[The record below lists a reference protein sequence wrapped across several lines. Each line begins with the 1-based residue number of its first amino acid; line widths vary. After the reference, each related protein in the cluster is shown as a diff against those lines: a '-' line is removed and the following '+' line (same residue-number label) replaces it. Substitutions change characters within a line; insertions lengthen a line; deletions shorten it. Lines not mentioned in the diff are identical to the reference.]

1 MLNSKPTN
9 WSLEEWLTA
18 VKRIKTLSC
27 RKNSHWDAYYYNSK
41 YDRYINI
48 PVILISSFISA
59 TAVSQ
64 TSSTEE
70 EVDVTPYYVLTG
82 LGAAST
88 ILTSINKY
96 FAFAE
101 AKEAHKQTAFN
112 YLRLRCELVE
122 MVESRDISGNCAIE
136 YEEFNTCY
144 FKNMTNIRE
153 NAPVLPKFIQKT
165 MDEAAD
171 KKIQKFID
179 ELEKEK
185 SSDNVVVHVETNA
198 SNSIV

>member
-1 MLNSKPTN
+1 MLNSKPLN
-9 WSLEEWLTA
+9 WTLEEWLTA

-27 RKNSHWDAYYYNSK
+27 RKNSHWDAFYYNSK

-82 LGAAST
+82 LGVTNT

-96 FAFAE
+96 CAFAE

-112 YLRLRCELVE
+112 YLRLRCQLVE
-122 MVESRDISGNCAIE
+122 MVENRDISGNCMVE

-153 NAPVLPKFIQKT
+153 NAPVLPKFIQKK
-165 MDEAAD
+165 MDEQAD
-171 KKIQKFID
+171 KKIEKFIK
-179 ELEKEK
+179 ELENK
-185 SSDNVVVHVETNA
+185 SDNVIVEIATTATNSVV
-198 SNSIV
+198 